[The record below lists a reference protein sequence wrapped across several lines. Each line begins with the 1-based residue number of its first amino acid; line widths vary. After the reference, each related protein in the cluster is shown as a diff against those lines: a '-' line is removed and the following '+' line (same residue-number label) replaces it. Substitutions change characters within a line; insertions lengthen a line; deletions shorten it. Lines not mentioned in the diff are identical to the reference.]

1 MYAVVELLGNDYW
14 KHKPKLDEIDKCQY
28 ALNDIR
34 REITMVWRL
43 GVINFHGFNYLA
55 TLYGKTFKL
64 SKELIKLVNAINL
77 GKHTVEFKKL
87 YVGELTQDPKE
98 IYPYMK
104 KVFNWLLEDSL
115 KLHAK
120 SMEDFPSEHKDPCY
134 IDWDTVNSNFKK
146 A

>member
-87 YVGELTQDPKE
+87 YVSDITIDPKDV
-98 IYPYMK
+98 YPHMK
-104 KVFNWLLEDSL
+104 KVFEELLPSVQNNWNT
-115 KLHAK
+115 
-120 SMEDFPSEHKDPCY
+120 SMLDFPSDHKDPCY
-134 IDWDTVNSNFKK
+134 IDWDTVNANFKN